1 FQGCRIAGCDDEQLG
16 CRRRL
21 WTAEDWRRDE
31 ALSGVRMRLGEAL
44 RERDADRAHRKMD
57 GALGEALDNAVLCQ
71 RYIGDRGIVRKH
83 RDNHLSMTGISNAAC
98 LVCTQFEQRATLLG
112 VAVEHGDIMSDR
124 KSTRLNSSHRTIS
137 YAVFC

>member
-1 FQGCRIAGCDDEQLG
+1 PTPPTPSPISTLSLHD
-16 CRRRL
+16 
-21 WTAEDWRRDE
+21 
-31 ALSGVRMRLGEAL
+31 ALPIS
-44 RERDADRAHRKMD
+44 
-57 GALGEALDNAVLCQ
+57 LGEALDNAVLCQ